1 MRDRWARQPAGR
13 WLRLAA
19 AVYAGLVLTIT
30 SLPMRWDPWVRSYPN
45 DDYHPELVP
54 LRGDGTNVIGSGD
67 PVHMLAEHVGNV
79 LLFVPFGFLLPLLV
93 PQLNR
98 FWRVVSL
105 GAATSLCIEAA
116 QAAMPGIHRADVND
130 VILNTVGVG
139 AGWLL
144 LRLAGRRAT
153 RQQAQP

>member
-1 MRDRWARQPAGR
+1 V
-13 WLRLAA
+13 
-19 AVYAGLVLTIT
+19 VYAVLVLAIT
-30 SLPMRWDPWVRSYPN
+30 VLPMRWDPWSRSYPN

-67 PVHMLAEHVGNV
+67 PVHMFTEHVGNV

-93 PQLNR
+93 PRLNR
-98 FWRVVSL
+98 FRCVVAL

-116 QAAMPGIHRADVND
+116 QVAMPGIHRADVND
-130 VILNTVGVG
+130 LILNTAGVG

-144 LRLAGRRAT
+144 LRLVGRRTA
-153 RQQAQP
+153 RQQARP